1 MKMGWRDLVASACI
15 ILMVI
20 ALLLVPFVSMPIAIG
35 TFIFSMVALA
45 VVKLLLK

>member
-1 MKMGWRDLVASACI
+1 MEKGWKDVVASACI

-20 ALLLVPFVSMPIAIG
+20 ALLLVPFVSMPTAIG
-35 TFIFSMVALA
+35 TFVLSMVALA